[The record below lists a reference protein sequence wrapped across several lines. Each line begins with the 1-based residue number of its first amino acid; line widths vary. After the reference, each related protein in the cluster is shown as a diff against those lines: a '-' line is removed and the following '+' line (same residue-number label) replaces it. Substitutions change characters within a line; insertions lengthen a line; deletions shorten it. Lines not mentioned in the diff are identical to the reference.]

1 MEKIPPGYY
10 LFQTPPFQKTT
21 EKEFQSTLEELFCV
35 PSGTFYL
42 GYDDKSIEKSVFY
55 EFLINL
61 KAFENQVK
69 SYLKASLLSKAKN
82 I

>member
-1 MEKIPPGYY
+1 MKNLIFFEILKNLEKIPPGFY

-42 GYDDKSIEKSVFY
+42 GYDDKSIEKLVFF

-61 KAFENQVK
+61 KQ
-69 SYLKASLLSKAKN
+69 SKIK
-82 I
+82 